1 MYKLV
6 IRPLLF
12 LFPPEFI
19 HNLSFYLIKIICK
32 VPFMAYILKIYF
44 SYNNKSLHKK
54 MFNLN
59 FKNSIGLA
67 AGFDKNALLIK
78 ELSLFG
84 FGHIEIGTVTPK
96 PQNGNKKPRL
106 FRLNSEKSLINRMGF
121 NNDGVEIIAK
131 RLVNLNAD
139 CIIGANIGKNKDTP
153 NSEALNDYKYC
164 FIKLHPYV
172 DYFAINLSSPNTE
185 GLRELQEKKN
195 LRKIL
200 SGLKKLNLNFK
211 IQKPI
216 LFGVDV
222 VLHSATK
229 YFGGHSDIS
238 AGAVAASQAHIDK
251 IWNLAK
257 NLGGN
262 LSDYSVWLLERS
274 MKTLSIRVKAQQK
287 NAKRL
292 AKYLSESRFVK
303 KVYYPGLK
311 NHPNHNL
318 AKKQMKGF
326 GAMISFEFIDKID
339 PSLFLTSLNLIKPSM
354 SLAGVESTML
364 SPAETSHYLLTE
376 KERLSQGITNE
387 LIRFSVGIENKK
399 DIIMDIEHAIKLSIK

>member
-1 MYKLV
+1 MKKNNKGENTICTHEGEVVDTQFGGSVSPIFVSTSYEYINKDISRYPRYFNTPNQEALCKKISALECSESAMIFGSGMAAISTTLLTFLSSGDHILLQKDIYGGTRNLV
-6 IRPLLF
+6 EAQFDRFNIDYTFTDDIDLKCFKSGIKKNTKVIYIETPSNPLL
-12 LFPPEFI
+12 
-19 HNLSFYLIKIICK
+19 KIID
-32 VPFMAYILKIYF
+32 IEKIAQF
-44 SYNNKSLHKK
+44 AKSRDVITIIDNT
-54 MFNLN
+54 F
-59 FKNSIGLA
+59 A
-67 AGFDKNALLIK
+67 
-78 ELSLFG
+78 
-84 FGHIEIGTVTPK
+84 TP
-96 PQNGNKKPRL
+96 
-106 FRLNSEKSLINRMGF
+106 I
-121 NNDGVEIIAK
+121 
-131 RLVNLNAD
+131 
-139 CIIGANIGKNKDTP
+139 
-153 NSEALNDYKYC
+153 
-164 FIKLHPYV
+164 
-172 DYFAINLSSPNTE
+172 
-185 GLRELQEKKN
+185 
-195 LRKIL
+195 
-200 SGLKKLNLNFK
+200 

-238 AGAVAASQAHIDK
+238 AGAVAASQTHIDK

-287 NAKRL
+287 NAKKL
-292 AKYLSESRFVK
+292 AKYLSESRYVK

-318 AKKQMKGF
+318 AKKQMKGY

-376 KERLSQGITNE
+376 NERLSQGITNE

-399 DIIMDIEHAIKLSIK
+399 DIIMDIEHAIKLAIK

>member
-1 MYKLV
+1 MKNNNKGENTICTHEGEVVDKQFGGSVSPIFVSTSYEYINKDISRYPRYFNTPNQEALCKKISALECSESAMIFGSGMAAISTTILAFLSSGDHILLQKDIYGGTRNLV
-6 IRPLLF
+6 EAQFKRFNIDYTFTDDIDLKFFESAIKKNTKVIYIETPSNPLL
-12 LFPPEFI
+12 
-19 HNLSFYLIKIICK
+19 KIVDIEK
-32 VPFMAYILKIYF
+32 VAQFA
-44 SYNNKSLHKK
+44 KS
-54 MFNLN
+54 
-59 FKNSIGLA
+59 KNIITIIDNTFA
-67 AGFDKNALLIK
+67 
-78 ELSLFG
+78 
-84 FGHIEIGTVTPK
+84 TP
-96 PQNGNKKPRL
+96 
-106 FRLNSEKSLINRMGF
+106 I
-121 NNDGVEIIAK
+121 
-131 RLVNLNAD
+131 
-139 CIIGANIGKNKDTP
+139 
-153 NSEALNDYKYC
+153 
-164 FIKLHPYV
+164 
-172 DYFAINLSSPNTE
+172 
-185 GLRELQEKKN
+185 
-195 LRKIL
+195 
-200 SGLKKLNLNFK
+200 

-287 NAKRL
+287 NAKKL
-292 AKYLSESRFVK
+292 AKYLLESRYVK

-318 AKKQMKGF
+318 AKKQMKGY

>member
-1 MYKLV
+1 MKNNNKGENTICTHEGEVVDKQFGGSVSPIFVSTSYEYINKDISRYPRYFNTPNQEALCKKISALECSESAMIFGSGMAAISTTILAFLSSGDHILLQKDIYGGTRNLV
-6 IRPLLF
+6 EAQFKRFNIDYTFTHDIDLKFFESAIKKNTKVIYIETPSNPLL
-12 LFPPEFI
+12 
-19 HNLSFYLIKIICK
+19 KIVDIEK
-32 VPFMAYILKIYF
+32 VAQFA
-44 SYNNKSLHKK
+44 KS
-54 MFNLN
+54 
-59 FKNSIGLA
+59 KNIITIIDNTFA
-67 AGFDKNALLIK
+67 
-78 ELSLFG
+78 
-84 FGHIEIGTVTPK
+84 TP
-96 PQNGNKKPRL
+96 
-106 FRLNSEKSLINRMGF
+106 I
-121 NNDGVEIIAK
+121 
-131 RLVNLNAD
+131 
-139 CIIGANIGKNKDTP
+139 
-153 NSEALNDYKYC
+153 
-164 FIKLHPYV
+164 
-172 DYFAINLSSPNTE
+172 
-185 GLRELQEKKN
+185 
-195 LRKIL
+195 
-200 SGLKKLNLNFK
+200 

-399 DIIMDIEHAIKLSIK
+399 DIIMDIEHAIKLAIK

>member
-1 MYKLV
+1 MKNNNKGENTICTHEGEVIDKQFGGSVSPIFVSTSYEYINKDISRYPRYFNTPNQEALCKKISALECSESAMIFGSGMAAISTTLLAFLSSGDHILLQKDIYGGTRNLV
-6 IRPLLF
+6 EAQFKRYNIDYTFTDDIDLKFFESAIKKNTKVIYIETPSNPLL
-12 LFPPEFI
+12 
-19 HNLSFYLIKIICK
+19 KIVDIE
-32 VPFMAYILKIYF
+32 KIAQF
-44 SYNNKSLHKK
+44 AKS
-54 MFNLN
+54 
-59 FKNSIGLA
+59 KNITTIIDNTFA
-67 AGFDKNALLIK
+67 
-78 ELSLFG
+78 
-84 FGHIEIGTVTPK
+84 TP
-96 PQNGNKKPRL
+96 
-106 FRLNSEKSLINRMGF
+106 I
-121 NNDGVEIIAK
+121 
-131 RLVNLNAD
+131 
-139 CIIGANIGKNKDTP
+139 
-153 NSEALNDYKYC
+153 
-164 FIKLHPYV
+164 
-172 DYFAINLSSPNTE
+172 
-185 GLRELQEKKN
+185 
-195 LRKIL
+195 
-200 SGLKKLNLNFK
+200 

-292 AKYLSESRFVK
+292 AKYLSKSSFIK

>member
-1 MYKLV
+1 MKNNNKGENTICTHEGEVIDKQFGGSVSPIFVSTSYEYINKDISRYPRYFNTPNQEALCKKISALECSESAMIFGSGMAAISTTLLAFLSSGDHILLQKDIYGGTRNLV
-6 IRPLLF
+6 EAQFKRYNIDYTFTDDIDLKFFESAIKKNTKVIYIETPSNPLL
-12 LFPPEFI
+12 
-19 HNLSFYLIKIICK
+19 KIVDIE
-32 VPFMAYILKIYF
+32 KIAQF
-44 SYNNKSLHKK
+44 AKS
-54 MFNLN
+54 
-59 FKNSIGLA
+59 KNITTIIDNTFA
-67 AGFDKNALLIK
+67 
-78 ELSLFG
+78 
-84 FGHIEIGTVTPK
+84 TP
-96 PQNGNKKPRL
+96 
-106 FRLNSEKSLINRMGF
+106 I
-121 NNDGVEIIAK
+121 
-131 RLVNLNAD
+131 
-139 CIIGANIGKNKDTP
+139 
-153 NSEALNDYKYC
+153 
-164 FIKLHPYV
+164 
-172 DYFAINLSSPNTE
+172 
-185 GLRELQEKKN
+185 
-195 LRKIL
+195 
-200 SGLKKLNLNFK
+200 

-238 AGAVAASQAHIDK
+238 AGAVATSQAHIDK

-262 LSDYSVWLLERS
+262 LSDYSLWLLERS

-318 AKKQMKGF
+318 AKKQMKGY
-326 GAMISFEFIDKID
+326 GAMISFEFIDEID

-399 DIIMDIEHAIKLSIK
+399 DIIMDIEHAIKLAIK

>member
-1 MYKLV
+1 MKKNNKGENTICTNEGEVVDTQFGGSVSPIFVSTSYEYINKDISRYPRYFNTPNQEALCKKISALECSESAMIFGSGMAAISTTLLTFLSSGDHILLQKDIYGGTRNLV
-6 IRPLLF
+6 EAQFDRFNIDYTFTDDIDLKCFKSGIKKNTKVIYIETPSNPLL
-12 LFPPEFI
+12 
-19 HNLSFYLIKIICK
+19 KIID
-32 VPFMAYILKIYF
+32 IEKIAQF
-44 SYNNKSLHKK
+44 AKSRDIITIIDNT
-54 MFNLN
+54 F
-59 FKNSIGLA
+59 A
-67 AGFDKNALLIK
+67 
-78 ELSLFG
+78 
-84 FGHIEIGTVTPK
+84 TP
-96 PQNGNKKPRL
+96 
-106 FRLNSEKSLINRMGF
+106 I
-121 NNDGVEIIAK
+121 
-131 RLVNLNAD
+131 
-139 CIIGANIGKNKDTP
+139 
-153 NSEALNDYKYC
+153 
-164 FIKLHPYV
+164 
-172 DYFAINLSSPNTE
+172 
-185 GLRELQEKKN
+185 
-195 LRKIL
+195 
-200 SGLKKLNLNFK
+200 

-238 AGAVAASQAHIDK
+238 AGVVAASQTHIDK

-287 NAKRL
+287 NAKKL
-292 AKYLSESRFVK
+292 AKYLSESLYVK

-318 AKKQMKGF
+318 AKKQMKGY

-376 KERLSQGITNE
+376 NERLSQGITNE

-399 DIIMDIEHAIKLSIK
+399 DIIMDIEHAIKLAIK

>member
-1 MYKLV
+1 MKNNNKGENTICTHEGEVVDKQFGGSVSPIFVSTSYEYINKDISRYPRYFNTPNQEALCKKISALECSESAMIFGSGMAAISTTLLAFLSSGDHILLQKDIYGGTRNLV
-6 IRPLLF
+6 EAQFKRFNIDYTFTHDIDLNFFESAIKKNTKVIYIETPSNPLL
-12 LFPPEFI
+12 
-19 HNLSFYLIKIICK
+19 KIVDIE
-32 VPFMAYILKIYF
+32 KIAQF
-44 SYNNKSLHKK
+44 AKS
-54 MFNLN
+54 
-59 FKNSIGLA
+59 KNITTIIDNTFA
-67 AGFDKNALLIK
+67 
-78 ELSLFG
+78 
-84 FGHIEIGTVTPK
+84 TP
-96 PQNGNKKPRL
+96 
-106 FRLNSEKSLINRMGF
+106 I
-121 NNDGVEIIAK
+121 
-131 RLVNLNAD
+131 
-139 CIIGANIGKNKDTP
+139 
-153 NSEALNDYKYC
+153 
-164 FIKLHPYV
+164 
-172 DYFAINLSSPNTE
+172 
-185 GLRELQEKKN
+185 
-195 LRKIL
+195 
-200 SGLKKLNLNFK
+200 

-238 AGAVAASQAHIDK
+238 AGAVAGSQAHIDK

-292 AKYLSESRFVK
+292 AKYLSESPFVK

>member
-1 MYKLV
+1 MKKNNKGENTICTHEGEVVDTQFGGSVSPIFVSTSYEYINKDISRYPRYFNTPNQEALCKKISALECSESAMIFGSGMAAISTTLLTFLSSGDHILLQKDIYGGTRNLV
-6 IRPLLF
+6 EAQFDRFNIGYTFTDDIDLKCFKSGIKKNTKVIYIETPSNPLL
-12 LFPPEFI
+12 
-19 HNLSFYLIKIICK
+19 KIID
-32 VPFMAYILKIYF
+32 IEKIAQF
-44 SYNNKSLHKK
+44 AKSRDIITIIDNT
-54 MFNLN
+54 F
-59 FKNSIGLA
+59 A
-67 AGFDKNALLIK
+67 
-78 ELSLFG
+78 
-84 FGHIEIGTVTPK
+84 TP
-96 PQNGNKKPRL
+96 
-106 FRLNSEKSLINRMGF
+106 I
-121 NNDGVEIIAK
+121 
-131 RLVNLNAD
+131 
-139 CIIGANIGKNKDTP
+139 
-153 NSEALNDYKYC
+153 
-164 FIKLHPYV
+164 
-172 DYFAINLSSPNTE
+172 
-185 GLRELQEKKN
+185 
-195 LRKIL
+195 
-200 SGLKKLNLNFK
+200 

-238 AGAVAASQAHIDK
+238 AGAVAASQTHIDK

-287 NAKRL
+287 NAKKL
-292 AKYLSESRFVK
+292 AKYLSESRYVK

-311 NHPNHNL
+311 KHPNHNL
-318 AKKQMKGF
+318 AKKQMKGY

-376 KERLSQGITNE
+376 NERLSQGITNE

-399 DIIMDIEHAIKLSIK
+399 DIIMDIEHAIKLAIK

>member
-1 MYKLV
+1 MKKNNKGENTICTHEGEVVDTQFGGSVSPIFVSTSYEYINKDISRYPRYFNTPNQEALCKKISTLECSESAMIFGSGMAAISTTLLAFLSSGDHILLQKDIYGGTRNLV
-6 IRPLLF
+6 EAQFDRFNIDYTFTDDIDLKFFKSAIKKNTKIIYIETPSNPLL
-12 LFPPEFI
+12 
-19 HNLSFYLIKIICK
+19 KIID
-32 VPFMAYILKIYF
+32 IEKIAQF
-44 SYNNKSLHKK
+44 AKSRDIITIIDNT
-54 MFNLN
+54 F
-59 FKNSIGLA
+59 A
-67 AGFDKNALLIK
+67 
-78 ELSLFG
+78 
-84 FGHIEIGTVTPK
+84 TP
-96 PQNGNKKPRL
+96 
-106 FRLNSEKSLINRMGF
+106 I
-121 NNDGVEIIAK
+121 
-131 RLVNLNAD
+131 
-139 CIIGANIGKNKDTP
+139 
-153 NSEALNDYKYC
+153 
-164 FIKLHPYV
+164 
-172 DYFAINLSSPNTE
+172 
-185 GLRELQEKKN
+185 
-195 LRKIL
+195 
-200 SGLKKLNLNFK
+200 

-287 NAKRL
+287 NAKKL
-292 AKYLSESRFVK
+292 AKYLSESRYVK

-318 AKKQMKGF
+318 AKKQMKGY

-376 KERLSQGITNE
+376 NERLSQGITNE

-399 DIIMDIEHAIKLSIK
+399 DIIMDIEHAIKLAIK

>member
-1 MYKLV
+1 MKNNNKGENTICTHEGEVVDKQFGGSVSPIFVSTSYEYINKDISRYPRYFNTPNQEALCKKISALECSESAMIFGSGMAAISTTILAFLSSGDHILLQKDIYGGTRNLV
-6 IRPLLF
+6 EAQFKRFNIDYTFTHDIDLKFFESAIKKNTKVIYIETPSNPLL
-12 LFPPEFI
+12 
-19 HNLSFYLIKIICK
+19 KIVDIE
-32 VPFMAYILKIYF
+32 KIAQF
-44 SYNNKSLHKK
+44 AKS
-54 MFNLN
+54 
-59 FKNSIGLA
+59 KNITTIIDNTFA
-67 AGFDKNALLIK
+67 
-78 ELSLFG
+78 
-84 FGHIEIGTVTPK
+84 TP
-96 PQNGNKKPRL
+96 
-106 FRLNSEKSLINRMGF
+106 I
-121 NNDGVEIIAK
+121 
-131 RLVNLNAD
+131 
-139 CIIGANIGKNKDTP
+139 
-153 NSEALNDYKYC
+153 
-164 FIKLHPYV
+164 
-172 DYFAINLSSPNTE
+172 
-185 GLRELQEKKN
+185 
-195 LRKIL
+195 
-200 SGLKKLNLNFK
+200 

>member
-1 MYKLV
+1 MKKNNNGENTICTHEGEVVDTQFGGSVSPIFVSTSYEYINKDISRYPRYFNTPNQEALCKKISALECSESAMIFGSGMAAISTTLLTFLSSGDHILLQKDIYGGTRNLV
-6 IRPLLF
+6 EAQFDRFNIDYTFTDDIDLKCFKSGIKKNTKVIYIETPSNPLL
-12 LFPPEFI
+12 
-19 HNLSFYLIKIICK
+19 KIID
-32 VPFMAYILKIYF
+32 IEKIAQF
-44 SYNNKSLHKK
+44 AKSRDIITIIDNT
-54 MFNLN
+54 F
-59 FKNSIGLA
+59 A
-67 AGFDKNALLIK
+67 
-78 ELSLFG
+78 
-84 FGHIEIGTVTPK
+84 TP
-96 PQNGNKKPRL
+96 
-106 FRLNSEKSLINRMGF
+106 I
-121 NNDGVEIIAK
+121 
-131 RLVNLNAD
+131 
-139 CIIGANIGKNKDTP
+139 
-153 NSEALNDYKYC
+153 
-164 FIKLHPYV
+164 
-172 DYFAINLSSPNTE
+172 
-185 GLRELQEKKN
+185 
-195 LRKIL
+195 
-200 SGLKKLNLNFK
+200 

-238 AGAVAASQAHIDK
+238 AGAVAASQTHIDK

-287 NAKRL
+287 NAKKL
-292 AKYLSESRFVK
+292 AKYLSESRYVK

-318 AKKQMKGF
+318 AKKQMKGY
-326 GAMISFEFIDKID
+326 GAMISFEFIDEID

-376 KERLSQGITNE
+376 NERLSQGITNE

-399 DIIMDIEHAIKLSIK
+399 DIIMDIEHAIKLAIK

>member
-1 MYKLV
+1 MKNNNKGENTICTHEGEVVDKQFDGSVSPIFVSTSYEYINKDISRYPRYFNTPNQEALCKKISALECSESAMIFGSGMAAISTTILAFLSSGDHILLQKDIYGGTRNLV
-6 IRPLLF
+6 EAQFKRFNIDYTFTHDIDLKFFESAIKKNTKVIYIETPSNPLL
-12 LFPPEFI
+12 
-19 HNLSFYLIKIICK
+19 KIVDIEK
-32 VPFMAYILKIYF
+32 VAQFA
-44 SYNNKSLHKK
+44 KS
-54 MFNLN
+54 
-59 FKNSIGLA
+59 KNIITIIDNTFA
-67 AGFDKNALLIK
+67 
-78 ELSLFG
+78 
-84 FGHIEIGTVTPK
+84 TP
-96 PQNGNKKPRL
+96 
-106 FRLNSEKSLINRMGF
+106 I
-121 NNDGVEIIAK
+121 
-131 RLVNLNAD
+131 
-139 CIIGANIGKNKDTP
+139 
-153 NSEALNDYKYC
+153 
-164 FIKLHPYV
+164 
-172 DYFAINLSSPNTE
+172 
-185 GLRELQEKKN
+185 
-195 LRKIL
+195 
-200 SGLKKLNLNFK
+200 

-287 NAKRL
+287 NAKKL
-292 AKYLSESRFVK
+292 AKYLLESRYVK

-318 AKKQMKGF
+318 AKKQMKGY

>member
-1 MYKLV
+1 MKKNNKGENTICTHEGEVVDRQFGGSVSPIFVSTSYEYINKDISRYPRYFNTPNQEALCKKISALECSESAMIFGSGMAAISTTLLTFLSSGDHILLQKDIYGGTRNLV
-6 IRPLLF
+6 EAQFDRFNIDYTFTDDIDLKCFKSGIKKNTKVIYIETPSNPLL
-12 LFPPEFI
+12 
-19 HNLSFYLIKIICK
+19 KIID
-32 VPFMAYILKIYF
+32 IEKIAQF
-44 SYNNKSLHKK
+44 AKSRDIITIIDNT
-54 MFNLN
+54 F
-59 FKNSIGLA
+59 A
-67 AGFDKNALLIK
+67 
-78 ELSLFG
+78 
-84 FGHIEIGTVTPK
+84 TP
-96 PQNGNKKPRL
+96 
-106 FRLNSEKSLINRMGF
+106 I
-121 NNDGVEIIAK
+121 
-131 RLVNLNAD
+131 
-139 CIIGANIGKNKDTP
+139 
-153 NSEALNDYKYC
+153 
-164 FIKLHPYV
+164 
-172 DYFAINLSSPNTE
+172 
-185 GLRELQEKKN
+185 
-195 LRKIL
+195 
-200 SGLKKLNLNFK
+200 

-274 MKTLSIRVKAQQK
+274 MKTLSIRVKTQQK
-287 NAKRL
+287 NAKKL
-292 AKYLSESRFVK
+292 AKYLSESRYVK

-318 AKKQMKGF
+318 AKKQMKGY

-376 KERLSQGITNE
+376 NERLSQGITNE

-399 DIIMDIEHAIKLSIK
+399 DIIMDIEHAIKLAIK

>member
-1 MYKLV
+1 MKKNNKGENTICTHEGEVVDTQFGGSVSPIFVSTSYEYINKDISRYPRYFNTPNQEALCKKISALECSESAMIFGSGMAAISTTLLTFLSSGDHILLQKDIYGGTRNLV
-6 IRPLLF
+6 EAQFDRFNIDYTFTDDIDLKCFKSGIKKNTKVIYIETPSNPLL
-12 LFPPEFI
+12 
-19 HNLSFYLIKIICK
+19 KIID
-32 VPFMAYILKIYF
+32 IEKIAQF
-44 SYNNKSLHKK
+44 AKSRDIITIIDNT
-54 MFNLN
+54 F
-59 FKNSIGLA
+59 A
-67 AGFDKNALLIK
+67 
-78 ELSLFG
+78 
-84 FGHIEIGTVTPK
+84 TP
-96 PQNGNKKPRL
+96 
-106 FRLNSEKSLINRMGF
+106 I
-121 NNDGVEIIAK
+121 
-131 RLVNLNAD
+131 
-139 CIIGANIGKNKDTP
+139 
-153 NSEALNDYKYC
+153 
-164 FIKLHPYV
+164 
-172 DYFAINLSSPNTE
+172 
-185 GLRELQEKKN
+185 
-195 LRKIL
+195 
-200 SGLKKLNLNFK
+200 

-238 AGAVAASQAHIDK
+238 AGVVAASQTHIDK

-287 NAKRL
+287 NAKKL
-292 AKYLSESRFVK
+292 AKYLSESRYVK

-318 AKKQMKGF
+318 AKKQMKGY

-376 KERLSQGITNE
+376 NERLSQGITNE

-399 DIIMDIEHAIKLSIK
+399 DIIMDIEHAIKLAIK

>member
-1 MYKLV
+1 MKNNNKGENTICTHEGEVVDMQFGGSVSPIFVSTSYEYINKDISRYPRYFNTPNQEALCKKISALECSESAMIFGSGMAAISTTLLAFLSSGDHILLQKDIYGGTRNLV
-6 IRPLLF
+6 EAQFDRYNIDYTFTHDIDLKYFESAIKKNTKVIYIETPSNPLL
-12 LFPPEFI
+12 
-19 HNLSFYLIKIICK
+19 KIID
-32 VPFMAYILKIYF
+32 IEKIAQF
-44 SYNNKSLHKK
+44 AKS
-54 MFNLN
+54 
-59 FKNSIGLA
+59 KNIITIIDNTFA
-67 AGFDKNALLIK
+67 
-78 ELSLFG
+78 
-84 FGHIEIGTVTPK
+84 TP
-96 PQNGNKKPRL
+96 
-106 FRLNSEKSLINRMGF
+106 I
-121 NNDGVEIIAK
+121 
-131 RLVNLNAD
+131 
-139 CIIGANIGKNKDTP
+139 
-153 NSEALNDYKYC
+153 
-164 FIKLHPYV
+164 
-172 DYFAINLSSPNTE
+172 
-185 GLRELQEKKN
+185 
-195 LRKIL
+195 
-200 SGLKKLNLNFK
+200 

-216 LFGVDV
+216 LFGVDI

-238 AGAVAASQAHIDK
+238 AGAVAGSQDHIDK

-287 NAKRL
+287 NAKKL
-292 AKYLSESRFVK
+292 AKYLSKSSFIK

-311 NHPNHNL
+311 NHPNHIL

-376 KERLSQGITNE
+376 KERLSQGITKE

>member
-1 MYKLV
+1 MKNNNKGENTICTHEGEVVDKQFGGSVSPIFVSTSYEYINKDISRYPRYFNTPNQEALCKKISALECSESAMIFGSGMAAISTTLLAFLSSGDHILLQKDIYGGTRNLV
-6 IRPLLF
+6 EAQFKRFNIDYTFTHDIDLKFFESAIKKNTKVIYIETPSNPLL
-12 LFPPEFI
+12 
-19 HNLSFYLIKIICK
+19 KIVDIE
-32 VPFMAYILKIYF
+32 KIAQF
-44 SYNNKSLHKK
+44 AKS
-54 MFNLN
+54 
-59 FKNSIGLA
+59 KNITTIIDNTFA
-67 AGFDKNALLIK
+67 
-78 ELSLFG
+78 
-84 FGHIEIGTVTPK
+84 TP
-96 PQNGNKKPRL
+96 
-106 FRLNSEKSLINRMGF
+106 I
-121 NNDGVEIIAK
+121 
-131 RLVNLNAD
+131 
-139 CIIGANIGKNKDTP
+139 
-153 NSEALNDYKYC
+153 
-164 FIKLHPYV
+164 
-172 DYFAINLSSPNTE
+172 
-185 GLRELQEKKN
+185 
-195 LRKIL
+195 
-200 SGLKKLNLNFK
+200 

-238 AGAVAASQAHIDK
+238 AGAVAGSQAHIDK